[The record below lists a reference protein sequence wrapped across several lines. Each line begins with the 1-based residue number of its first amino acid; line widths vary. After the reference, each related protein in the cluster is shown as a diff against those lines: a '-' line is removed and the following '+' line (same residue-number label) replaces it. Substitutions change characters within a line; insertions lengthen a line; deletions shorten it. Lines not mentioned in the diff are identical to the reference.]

1 VWIYFVRRLFLAIV
15 VVVIA
20 VTLLN
25 AMIHAVPGD
34 PAAIILGPRAT
45 PELIAEFRTEMGL
58 DQPFHIQM
66 ATFFTE
72 LLRGNMGQDVFTGRS
87 VARIIFEQL
96 PYTLILIFVSILWAA
111 MIGIPLGC
119 YSAIRR
125 NTLIDKVTGVFS
137 VGTIAIP
144 AFVMALYALL
154 IFAVELKWLPAVGAG
169 EGFWDAAERLIL
181 PAFAVGIS
189 WVGYMARIVRASM
202 LEVLGENHV
211 RMARSFGIPERKIV
225 FRYALP
231 IAILPTI
238 TLLGVGVAYLISA
251 AVFAEVIFARPG
263 IGALIVQA
271 VDSRNYPIVLG
282 CVLIT
287 TVLFVVATMISDLV
301 NALLD
306 PRVREGY

>member
-1 VWIYFVRRLFLAIV
+1 MRRLFLAIL

-34 PAAIILGPRAT
+34 PAVIILGPRAT
-45 PELIAEFRTEMGL
+45 PELIAAFRTRMGL
-58 DQPFHIQM
+58 DEPFYVQI
-66 ATFFTE
+66 ATFFAE
-72 LLRGNMGQDVFTGRS
+72 LLRGNMGQDVFTGRPVS
-87 VARIIFEQL
+87 RIVLEQL
-96 PYTLILIFVSILWAA
+96 PFTLTLIFVSILWAA
-111 MIGIPLGC
+111 AVGIPLGC

-125 NTLIDKVTGVFS
+125 NTFIDKLTGVFS

-154 IFAVELKWLPAVGAG
+154 IFSVELKWLPAVGAG
-169 EGFWDAAERLIL
+169 EGFWDSAERLIL
-181 PAFAVGIS
+181 PAFAVGVS

-211 RMARSFGIPERKIV
+211 RMARSFGIPERRIV

-238 TLLGVGVAYLISA
+238 TLLGVGVAYLVSA

-263 IGALIVQA
+263 IGSLIVQA
-271 VDSRNYPIVLG
+271 VDSRNYPIVMG